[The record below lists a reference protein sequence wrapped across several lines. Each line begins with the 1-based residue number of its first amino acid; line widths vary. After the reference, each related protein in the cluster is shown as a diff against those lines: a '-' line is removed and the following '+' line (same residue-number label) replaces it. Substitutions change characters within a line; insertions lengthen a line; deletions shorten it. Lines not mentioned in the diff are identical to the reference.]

1 MWLCLLQVVSLS
13 EDKMSVD
20 LNSDDML
27 KWKEL
32 TQKKQQEYYDSPPID
47 RLRDCKQSDN
57 SNLKKINAFGFS
69 KTLTSTDKQT
79 KHISKISGIVK
90 KTMKKHGE
98 ENIRVS
104 VLFVLAKA
112 GDYYWELPVIKL
124 LIHDTDIQQDINI
137 FIDLSGRVYKNWKD
151 FLKNNTLPK
160 CILCYP
166 KNGVYSA
173 VNGVVE
179 VEYGISPAGKRGRK
193 LLRHLDIGGTVLGVG
208 AAGVGIAGLC
218 FPLAL
223 PVVAG

>member
-90 KTMKKHGE
+90 KTIKNME
-98 ENIRVS
+98 MRIFVF
-104 VLFVLAKA
+104 LF
-112 GDYYWELPVIKL
+112 Y
-124 LIHDTDIQQDINI
+124 
-137 FIDLSGRVYKNWKD
+137 
-151 FLKNNTLPK
+151 
-160 CILCYP
+160 LCWRRQEIITG
-166 KNGVYSA
+166 NC
-173 VNGVVE
+173 
-179 VEYGISPAGKRGRK
+179 
-193 LLRHLDIGGTVLGVG
+193 L
-208 AAGVGIAGLC
+208 
-218 FPLAL
+218 
-223 PVVAG
+223 